1 MYLMH
6 TSDFQLF
13 GRMKARKAGRKIE
26 NIVARSPCVLHLSS
40 LSYYRGSKLLALS
53 TNVDE
58 ARGCSWRITRFMTQ
72 LLLIMGCTLEENGC
86 LVMEEPRL
94 SLAEGL
100 LRLFKSPPLT
110 CTHISLLSSG
120 KLNLT

>member
-1 MYLMH
+1 MANH
-6 TSDFQLF
+6 SISDT
-13 GRMKARKAGRKIE
+13 A
-26 NIVARSPCVLHLSS
+26 VTV
-40 LSYYRGSKLLALS
+40 
-53 TNVDE
+53 
-58 ARGCSWRITRFMTQ
+58 
-72 LLLIMGCTLEENGC
+72 LIMGCTLEENGF

-100 LRLFKSPPLT
+100 LRLFKYLLLG